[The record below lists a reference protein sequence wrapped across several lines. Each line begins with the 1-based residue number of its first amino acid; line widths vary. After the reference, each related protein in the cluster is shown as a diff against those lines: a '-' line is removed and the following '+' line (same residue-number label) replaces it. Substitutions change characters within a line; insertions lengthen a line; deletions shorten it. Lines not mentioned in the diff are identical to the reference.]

1 MYKRQ
6 LGVFAVSAQSGA
18 QAAEA
23 LTLALAGQANL
34 SDHAHQFEC
43 DEFVVMS
50 RSGSAYAGIDGE
62 ALELPTPLRF
72 RIHPRGLQML
82 VPKGNAEAAVRRR
95 ARDVH
100 LGDLLVL
107 ATRG

>member
-1 MYKRQ
+1 
-6 LGVFAVSAQSGA
+6 
-18 QAAEA
+18 
-23 LTLALAGQANL
+23 
-34 SDHAHQFEC
+34 
-43 DEFVVMS
+43 
-50 RSGSAYAGIDGE
+50 
-62 ALELPTPLRF
+62 
-72 RIHPRGLQML
+72 ML